1 MKNKLI
7 TLLCLVA
14 FTSFAQLDLIN
25 VGTNADSGSGERIGR
40 NTWIKI
46 NNNDV
51 WLANQ
56 LGVNFTNCLTVATNG
71 ANAAYVQTSGLNT
84 MYLTNGYSFSSSN
97 YFGRYTNV
105 WQFDVTGSLTG
116 TNKSFTNFMSTDGS
130 TWLPFARTNLSTPY
144 LFTNYLTN
152 VFGTNI
158 VVIYTNVYTNF
169 TYTGV
174 YLSSLGSTATGSV
187 AVYSLASPQLNGK
200 LNQFKSQSFEF
211 EKMQIV
217 PTTITNSS
225 SSTYGFGAGLIAV
238 DTNYLYISVN
248 YNTWRRIAIPTN
260 TW

>member
-7 TLLCLVA
+7 TLLCLAA
-14 FTSFAQLDLIN
+14 FSSFAQLDLIN

-56 LGVNFTNCLTVATNG
+56 LGVNFTNCLTVATNR

-84 MYLTNGYSFSSSN
+84 LFLTNGYSFSSSN

-105 WQFDVTGSLTG
+105 WQFDVSGSLTG
-116 TNKSFTNFMSTDGS
+116 TPKSFTNFMSTDGS
-130 TWLPFARTNLSTPY
+130 TWQPFARTNLSTPY

-152 VFGTNI
+152 VFGTNT
-158 VVIYTNVYTNF
+158 VIYTNTYTNF

-187 AVYSLASPQLNGK
+187 AIYSLAIPQLNGK
-200 LNQFKSQSFEF
+200 LNQFKAQSFEF
-211 EKMQIV
+211 EKVQIV

-225 SSTYGFGAGLIAV
+225 SSTYGFGAGLIGV
-238 DTNYLYISVN
+238 DTNYLYISVGLN
-248 YNTWRRIAIPTN
+248 AWRRIAIPTN

>member
-7 TLLCLVA
+7 ILLCFLA
-14 FTSFAQLDLIN
+14 FTSFAQLNLIN

-46 NNNDV
+46 NNNDL
-51 WLANQ
+51 WLSSQ

-84 MYLTNGYSFSSSN
+84 MYLTNGRSLTSSN
-97 YFGRYTNV
+97 YVGLFTNV

-116 TNKSFTNFMSTDGS
+116 TNKVFTNFMSTDGS
-130 TWLPFARTNLSTPY
+130 AWLPFARTNLATPY

-152 VFGTNI
+152 VFGTNT
-158 VVIYTNVYTNF
+158 VIYTNTYTNF

-174 YLSSLGSTATGSV
+174 YLASLGSTATGSV

-200 LNQFKSQSFEF
+200 LNQFKAQSFEF

-225 SSTYGFGAGLIAV
+225 SSTYGFGAGLIGV
-238 DTNYLYISVN
+238 DTNYLYISVGFN
-248 YNTWRRIAIPTN
+248 SWRRISIPTN

>member
-7 TLLCLVA
+7 TLLCFLA

-46 NNNDV
+46 NNNDL
-51 WLANQ
+51 WLSTQ

-84 MYLTNGYSFSSSN
+84 MYLTNGRSLTSSN
-97 YFGRYTNV
+97 FVGLFTNV
-105 WQFDVTGSLTG
+105 WQFDVTGSLIG

-130 TWLPFARTNLSTPY
+130 TWLPFARTNLATLYS
-144 LFTNYLTN
+144 FTNYLTN
-152 VFGTNI
+152 VFGTNT
-158 VVIYTNVYTNF
+158 VIYTNTYTNF

-174 YLSSLGSTATGSV
+174 YLASLGSTATGSV
-187 AVYSLASPQLNGK
+187 AVYSLSSPQLNGK
-200 LNQFKSQSFEF
+200 LNQFKAQSFEF

-217 PTTITNSS
+217 PASITNSS
-225 SSTYGFGAGLIAV
+225 SSTYGFGAGLIGV
-238 DTNYLYISVN
+238 DTNYLYISVGFN
-248 YNTWRRIAIPTN
+248 SWRRIAIPTN